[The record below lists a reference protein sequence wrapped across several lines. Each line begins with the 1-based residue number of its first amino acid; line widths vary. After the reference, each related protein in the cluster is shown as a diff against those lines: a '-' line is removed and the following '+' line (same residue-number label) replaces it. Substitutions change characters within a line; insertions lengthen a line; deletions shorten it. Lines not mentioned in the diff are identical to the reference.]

1 MYSLSGMAT
10 ISASVSSSTGLVFQL
25 LASLGS
31 RLATRE
37 RGAEMVVVIVF
48 ASQQRRP
55 RLPGDGWVAGVR
67 RCGLPLPEQAGALVS
82 TPVPPAAFIS
92 HGLVGQGRTNA
103 NPRVTPQP
111 RVPLRHQ
118 ALIEAL
124 AQDGLGQVDANEHH
138 AAFAAFVRCPLWPQV
153 AAHELVYALE
163 NHLALGALHIENAL
177 VAQHA
182 RAVDVDDGTQKIL
195 QLGRVER
202 ACGTVNKAL
211 HIIVVVMV
219 VRVLAMRPVLM
230 GMPVIVIA
238 VAVVVVTVAVV
249 M

>member
-67 RCGLPLPEQAGALVS
+67 RCGLPLPEQAGAIVS
-82 TPVPPAAFIS
+82 TPVPKAAFIS

-103 NPRVTPQP
+103 NPRVNPQP
-111 RVPLRHQ
+111 RNRATPLTPAPPDSDRGPG
-118 ALIEAL
+118 A
-124 AQDGLGQVDANEHH
+124 
-138 AAFAAFVRCPLWPQV
+138 RCP
-153 AAHELVYALE
+153 
-163 NHLALGALHIENAL
+163 GA
-177 VAQHA
+177 
-182 RAVDVDDGTQKIL
+182 
-195 QLGRVER
+195 GR
-202 ACGTVNKAL
+202 CQ
-211 HIIVVVMV
+211 
-219 VRVLAMRPVLM
+219 
-230 GMPVIVIA
+230 
-238 VAVVVVTVAVV
+238 
-249 M
+249 